1 MEFAVRVH
9 VPLRINCNNCSN
21 SLTFYLVPS
30 LCQNLV
36 HDPGTLWVRWTLS
49 YHFITFTKLKGKML
63 VAHTGQ
69 AVRRKEVKSNWHWLN
84 SGRQSNK
91 AAEIWPLSL
100 LENKTVPYPQA
111 GFQVIALSL
120 NDTRKGGKKTLY
132 WQLKNKTDKWSISHR
147 IIFSLEGIWCENVF
161 MSQLQEVC
169 RLRFVRHSSTLSKDG
184 WITSWRRREW
194 GGDRLIGVRSTDRQ
208 EEVKR
213 DRQTDEGRNQRR
225 RWKTWREWI
234 KLE

>member
-9 VPLRINCNNCSN
+9 VALRINCNNCSN
-21 SLTFYLVPS
+21 FLTFYLAPS

-49 YHFITFTKLKGKML
+49 YHFIDSM
-63 VAHTGQ
+63 
-69 AVRRKEVKSNWHWLN
+69 
-84 SGRQSNK
+84 
-91 AAEIWPLSL
+91 
-100 LENKTVPYPQA
+100 
-111 GFQVIALSL
+111 SL
-120 NDTRKGGKKTLY
+120 NDTRNGGKKTLY
-132 WQLKNKTDKWSISHR
+132 WQLKNKKDKWSISHR

-194 GGDRLIGVRSTDRQ
+194 GGTDLLELDQ
-208 EEVKR
+208 QTDKR
-213 DRQTDEGRNQRR
+213 RWRETDRQTDEGRNQRR